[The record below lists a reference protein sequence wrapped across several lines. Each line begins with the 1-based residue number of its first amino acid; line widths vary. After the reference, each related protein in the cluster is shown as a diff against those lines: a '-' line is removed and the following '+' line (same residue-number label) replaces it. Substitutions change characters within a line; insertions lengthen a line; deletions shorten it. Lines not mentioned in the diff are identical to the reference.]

1 MARKQGGI
9 LTQTKGKKPFWT
21 GSETHECLDM
31 DRLCDDRNLYTICE
45 QWYTFHGEEIILPV
59 SQMHFAVADPET
71 ELYSSYEM
79 GKSDP

>member
-1 MARKQGGI
+1 
-9 LTQTKGKKPFWT
+9 
-21 GSETHECLDM
+21 M
-31 DRLCDDRNLYTICE
+31 DRLCDDKNPYTICE